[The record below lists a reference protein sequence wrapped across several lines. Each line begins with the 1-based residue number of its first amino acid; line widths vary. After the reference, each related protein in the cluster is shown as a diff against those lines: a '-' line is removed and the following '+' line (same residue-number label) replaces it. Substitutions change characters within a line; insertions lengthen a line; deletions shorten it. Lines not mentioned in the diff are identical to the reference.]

1 MADELQIQFVVP
13 GEASQVQ
20 TTWRNEPPAPIRD
33 GGYHVVDESYN
44 SIVWEARYYEP
55 LGKFMRV
62 LSFGMFSDFW
72 ENIWR
77 MTAHFD
83 AESHTHTRVTITG
96 NAHEDTRAAF
106 GELAAEH
113 GGATGLAVGV

>member
-1 MADELQIQFVVP
+1 MADELQVQFVVP
-13 GEASQVQ
+13 GEPAQVQ
-20 TTWRNEPPAPIRD
+20 AAWRADPPAPVKD

-62 LSFGMFSDFW
+62 LSFGLFSDFW

-83 AESHTHTRVTITG
+83 AESATRTRVTITG
-96 NAHEDTRAAF
+96 NAHEDTRAALGQF
-106 GELAAEH
+106 AAQH